1 MIIEHGNDTMREITQ
16 QQASWKY
23 LNPFG
28 ALWGIWKGRDL
39 LGQLVRRNIEIRYK
53 GTMMGLV
60 WMVVTPLVMLAVYT
74 FVFGVVFKAR
84 WSAGLGDSKAV
95 FALVM
100 FCGMSVF
107 NIFSEGVSGSVG
119 IVTGNPN
126 YVKKVVFPLEL
137 LPVSAV
143 LSACFFG
150 LIWIGILL
158 LGIVLF
164 LHKFCLA
171 SVCLPLV
178 FIPLILFSCGFA
190 WFVASLGVFIR
201 DLAHAIGIL
210 LQVLYFMTPIFYSV
224 DMVPESL
231 RPVLLWNPL
240 TSIVQSTRQVLMFGQ
255 WPDWHV
261 LGFVTLLSMAVFQL
275 GYFWFMKTKRG
286 FADVL

>member
-1 MIIEHGNDTMREITQ
+1 MEMATDAMREITQ
-16 QQASWKY
+16 QQSGRTF
-23 LNPFG
+23 LNP
-28 ALWGIWKGRDL
+28 LSTLRGIWKGRDL

-53 GTMMGLV
+53 GTMAGLV

-84 WSAGLGDSKAV
+84 WSGGLGDSKAA
-95 FALVM
+95 FALIM
-100 FCGMSVF
+100 FCGMTVF
-107 NIFSEGVSGSVG
+107 NIFAESVNGSVG

-164 LHKFCLA
+164 FHKFCLA
-171 SVCLPLV
+171 AVCLPLI

-190 WFVASLGVFIR
+190 WFVASLGVFLR
-201 DLAHAIGIL
+201 DLAHVIGIL

-224 DMVPESL
+224 EMVPESL
-231 RPVLLWNPL
+231 RPILLLNPL
-240 TSIVQSTRQVLMFGQ
+240 TVLVQSTRQVLIFGQ
-255 WPDWHV
+255 WPNWPV
-261 LGFVTLLSMAVFQL
+261 LGIVTLYSMVLFQL